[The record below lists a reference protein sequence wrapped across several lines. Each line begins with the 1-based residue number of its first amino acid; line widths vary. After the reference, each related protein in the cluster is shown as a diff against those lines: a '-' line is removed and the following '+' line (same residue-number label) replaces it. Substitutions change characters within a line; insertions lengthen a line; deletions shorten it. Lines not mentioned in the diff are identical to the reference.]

1 MKGARVVD
9 LGLAPYGEVEAL
21 QLRTV
26 DEVLAGGRE
35 TLFLVEHPPVIT
47 LGRGGGAEHLHVDP
61 AWLAE
66 RGVEVVPIARGG
78 NVTCHFPGQL
88 VAYPVFR
95 VSRGRGGVRGFFHN
109 MERAVLETLAH
120 FGLRARR
127 EEGRPGVW
135 MDGTRKIC
143 SMGIGVRRW
152 VAFHGLALNVLP
164 DVSLFDL
171 VTPCGLPDVRV
182 TSVHAELDRL
192 GATVKPTIQEVKNVL
207 AERIRD
213 VFAHSQVVAPSPA
226 ARS

>member
-1 MKGARVVD
+1 MKVTD
-9 LGLAPYGEVEAL
+9 LGLAPYREVEAL

-26 DEVLAGGRE
+26 DEVIAGGEE

-47 LGRGGGAEHLHVDP
+47 LGRGGGAEHLHMDQ
-61 AWLAE
+61 AWLAK
-66 RGVEVVPIARGG
+66 RGVEVVRIARGG

-109 MERAVLETLAH
+109 MERAVLETLAA
-120 FGLRARR
+120 FGLEARR
-127 EEGRPGVW
+127 VEGRPGVW
-135 MDGTRKIC
+135 MDAARKIC

-171 VTPCGLPDVRV
+171 VTPCGLIDVRA
-182 TSVHAELDRL
+182 TSLHAELDRL
-192 GATVKPTIQEVKNVL
+192 GVSGKPTMEEVKHVL
-207 AERIRD
+207 ARQIRD
-213 VFAHSQVVAPSPA
+213 AFAHPQVAAASPA
-226 ARS
+226 ARP